1 MHFNRV
7 LQFGVID
14 MAIVRKSDNVIQLTV
29 YGGDGNP
36 LTISNMADLEILVY
50 QKPKSIIQRWLK
62 SDGEITT
69 VNDSGG
75 VVSVNFDRANSKL
88 LNFKIED
95 VKLEVIGSFTDSD
108 FEGGIRREVA
118 TDIELTI
125 VEDSP
130 TAYEI

>member
-1 MHFNRV
+1 
-7 LQFGVID
+7 

-29 YGGDGNP
+29 NGGDGNP

-50 QKPKSIIQRWLK
+50 QKPKTIIQRWLK
-62 SDGEITT
+62 SEGQITT
-69 VNDSGG
+69 VNDAGG

-88 LNFKIED
+88 LNFRIED
-95 VKLEVIGSFTDSD
+95 VKLEVVGSFTDAT
-108 FEGGIRREVA
+108 FAGGIRREVA

-130 TAYEI
+130 TAYEQ